1 MAVTV
6 ASLMTP
12 EPVVVEAATDVL
24 VCARLME
31 SREIGTVGVVV
42 DGRLSGVLT
51 DRDIVTRAVARN
63 RDPRP
68 IPVAEVATSDVITV
82 PGDATVEEAEQRMR
96 KHAVRRLFVVD
107 DNGHPVGIISVD
119 DLTAF
124 RYPNS
129 VVAEQ
134 LGEWGLGLSDQGL
147 TGHA

>member
-12 EPVVVEAATDVL
+12 EPVVVDAATEIL
-24 VCARLME
+24 VCARLMRN
-31 SREIGTVGVVV
+31 REIGSVGVVT

-51 DRDIVTRAVARN
+51 DRDIVTRALARD

-68 IPVAEVATSDVITV
+68 IPVSELATPEVITV
-82 PGDATVEEAEQRMR
+82 PGDATVEDAEERMT

-107 DNGHPVGIISVD
+107 DEGRAVGFISAD
-119 DLTAF
+119 DLTAY

-147 TGHA
+147 TGHG

>member
-12 EPVVVEAATDVL
+12 EPVVVDAATDVL
-24 VCARLME
+24 VCARLMRN
-31 SREIGTVGVVV
+31 REIGSVGVVT

-51 DRDIVTRAVARN
+51 DRDIVTRALARD

-68 IPVAEVATSDVITV
+68 IPVSELATPEVITV
-82 PGDATVEEAEQRMR
+82 PGDATVEEAEERMT

-107 DNGHPVGIISVD
+107 DEGRAVGIISAD
-119 DLTAF
+119 DLTAY

-147 TGHA
+147 TGHG

>member
-1 MAVTV
+1 
-6 ASLMTP
+6 
-12 EPVVVEAATDVL
+12 
-24 VCARLME
+24 ME
-31 SREIGTVGVVV
+31 SREIGTVGVVM

-68 IPVAEVATSDVITV
+68 IPVSELATSNVITV
-82 PGDATVEEAEQRMR
+82 PGDATVEEAEQRMT

-107 DNGHPVGIISVD
+107 EEGHPIGIISAD

>member
-12 EPVVVEAATDVL
+12 EPVVVDAATDVL

-31 SREIGTVGVVV
+31 SREIGTVGVVM

-68 IPVAEVATSDVITV
+68 IPSPSWPQPTSSPFRAT
-82 PGDATVEEAEQRMR
+82 PPWR
-96 KHAVRRLFVVD
+96 KPSSA
-107 DNGHPVGIISVD
+107 
-119 DLTAF
+119 
-124 RYPNS
+124 
-129 VVAEQ
+129 
-134 LGEWGLGLSDQGL
+134 
-147 TGHA
+147 

>member
-12 EPVVVEAATDVL
+12 EPVVVEGTTDVL

-31 SREIGTVGVVV
+31 NREIGTVGVVM

-68 IPVAEVATSDVITV
+68 IPVSELATSDVITV
-82 PGDATVEEAEQRMR
+82 PGDATVEEAEQRMT

-107 DNGHPVGIISVD
+107 DEGHPVGIISVD

-124 RYPNS
+124 RYPKS

>member
-12 EPVVVEAATDVL
+12 EPVVVEAGTDVL

-31 SREIGTVGVVV
+31 SREIGTVGVVM

-68 IPVAEVATSDVITV
+68 IPVSELATSDVITV
-82 PGDATVEEAEQRMR
+82 PGDA
-96 KHAVRRLFVVD
+96 
-107 DNGHPVGIISVD
+107 GHPIGIISAD

>member
-24 VCARLME
+24 VCAQLME
-31 SREIGTVGVVV
+31 SHEIGTVGVVM

-68 IPVAEVATSDVITV
+68 IPVSEIATSDVITV
-82 PGDATVEEAEQRMR
+82 PGDATVEEAEQRMT

-107 DNGHPVGIISVD
+107 DEGHPVGIISVD
-119 DLTAF
+119 DLTAY
-124 RYPNS
+124 RYPKS

>member
-24 VCARLME
+24 VCAQLME
-31 SREIGTVGVVV
+31 SREIGTVGVVM

-51 DRDIVTRAVARN
+51 DRDIVTRAVARH

-68 IPVAEVATSDVITV
+68 IPVSEIATSDVITV
-82 PGDATVEEAEQRMR
+82 PGDATVEEAEQRMT

-107 DNGHPVGIISVD
+107 DEGHPVGIISVD
-119 DLTAF
+119 DLTAY
-124 RYPNS
+124 RYPKS

>member
-12 EPVVVEAATDVL
+12 EPVVVEAATDIL

-42 DGRLSGVLT
+42 DGRLSRVLT

>member
-12 EPVVVEAATDVL
+12 EPVVVEAATDIL

>member
-12 EPVVVEAATDVL
+12 EPVVVDAETDL
-24 VCARLME
+24 LRCARLMRD
-31 SREIGTVGVVV
+31 REIGSVGVVL

-51 DRDIVTRAVARN
+51 DRDIVTRAVARD
-63 RDPRP
+63 RDPRS
-68 IPVAEVATSDVITV
+68 IPVSDIATPEVITV
-82 PGDATVEEAEQRMR
+82 SGDATVEEAEERMT

-107 DNGHPVGIISVD
+107 GEGRAVGIISAD

-134 LGEWGLGLSDQGL
+134 LGEWGLGLSDQGF
-147 TGHA
+147 TGHG

>member
-12 EPVVVEAATDVL
+12 EPVVVDAATEVL

-31 SREIGTVGVVV
+31 SREIGTVGVTM

-51 DRDIVTRAVARN
+51 DRDIVTRAVARG
-63 RDPRP
+63 RDPRS
-68 IPVAEVATSDVITV
+68 IPVSEIATPDVITV
-82 PGDATVEEAEQRMR
+82 PGDATVEQAEEEMT

-107 DNGHPVGIISVD
+107 DDGHPVGIISAD

-147 TGHA
+147 TADG

>member
-68 IPVAEVATSDVITV
+68 IPVSEVAISDVITV
-82 PGDATVEEAEQRMR
+82 PGDATVEEAEQRMP

-147 TGHA
+147 AGHA

>member
-1 MAVTV
+1 
-6 ASLMTP
+6 MT
-12 EPVVVEAATDVL
+12 
-24 VCARLME
+24 
-31 SREIGTVGVVV
+31 
-42 DGRLSGVLT
+42 
-51 DRDIVTRAVARN
+51 
-63 RDPRP
+63 
-68 IPVAEVATSDVITV
+68 
-82 PGDATVEEAEQRMR
+82 

-107 DNGHPVGIISVD
+107 EEGKHPIGIISAD

>member
-31 SREIGTVGVVV
+31 NREIGTVGVVV

-68 IPVAEVATSDVITV
+68 IPVSDASPHPTSSPFRAT
-82 PGDATVEEAEQRMR
+82 PPWR
-96 KHAVRRLFVVD
+96 KPSSA
-107 DNGHPVGIISVD
+107 
-119 DLTAF
+119 
-124 RYPNS
+124 
-129 VVAEQ
+129 
-134 LGEWGLGLSDQGL
+134 
-147 TGHA
+147 